1 MDALLPHDDDCFFG
15 NLILTPV
22 ILVEVVA
29 FRLARQVE
37 RMLFGSRPLRTV
49 VQPRYL
55 A

>member
-1 MDALLPHDDDCFFG
+1 MDALLPRDDDCFFG

-29 FRLARQVE
+29 FRLAWTSGADA
-37 RMLFGSRPLRTV
+37 LGSRPLRTV